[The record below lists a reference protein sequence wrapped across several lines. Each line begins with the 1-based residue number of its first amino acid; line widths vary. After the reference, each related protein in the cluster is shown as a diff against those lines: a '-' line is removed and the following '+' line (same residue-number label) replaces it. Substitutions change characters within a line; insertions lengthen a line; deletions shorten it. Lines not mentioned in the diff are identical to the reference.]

1 MKQFLIK
8 VNGKEYEVE
17 VEQVGGSEPVVKQI
31 KSKPQATTVKTAT
44 KSSGPVV
51 QGKEGSLK
59 INAPMPGTILDI
71 KVSIGDQV
79 KNGDTILILEA
90 MKMENEIV
98 AAKDGVVASIN
109 VESGASVESGQL
121 LASIN

>member
-17 VEQVGGSEPVVKQI
+17 VEQVGGSEPVVKTI
-31 KSKPQATTVKTAT
+31 KSKSIPIKPTPSPSK
-44 KSSGPVV
+44 PVT

-79 KNGDTILILEA
+79 KKGDTILILEA

-98 AAKDGVVASIN
+98 ASKDGVVASIN

>member
-31 KSKPQATTVKTAT
+31 KSKPQATPVKTVS

-79 KNGDTILILEA
+79 KKGDTILILEA

-98 AAKDGVVASIN
+98 AAKDGVVVSIN